1 MFPYVHLTQER
12 YDMKTPNVTLEELET
27 AIRRV
32 PAERRKEVL
41 LFVQF
46 LEYLTSNYQSETDS
60 DDADLWNAVLAHQ
73 AYRKAHPEEAPELFD
88 TPEAFL
94 QATAD
99 L

>member
-1 MFPYVHLTQER
+1 
-12 YDMKTPNVTLEELET
+12 MKTPDVTLEELEA
-27 AIRRV
+27 AIRQV
-32 PAERRKEVL
+32 PAQRRRAVL

-46 LEYLTSNYQSETDS
+46 LEYLTTNYQGEADPGDT
-60 DDADLWNAVLAHQ
+60 DLWNAVIAHQ
-73 AYRKAHPEEAPELFD
+73 AYRKAHPEEVSELFD

>member
-1 MFPYVHLTQER
+1 
-12 YDMKTPNVTLEELET
+12 MKTPDVTLEELEA
-27 AIRRV
+27 AIRQV
-32 PAERRKEVL
+32 PAQRRREVL

-46 LEYLTSNYQSETDS
+46 LEYLTSNYQNDADA

-73 AYRKAHPEEAPELFD
+73 AYRKVHPEEVPEPFD